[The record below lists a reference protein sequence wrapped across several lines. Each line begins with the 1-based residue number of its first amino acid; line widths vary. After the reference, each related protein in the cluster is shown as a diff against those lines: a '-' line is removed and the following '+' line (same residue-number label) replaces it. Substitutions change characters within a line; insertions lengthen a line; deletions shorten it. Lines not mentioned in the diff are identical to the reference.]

1 MSFKPASLSLL
12 GRSLEGGECGFGTWK
27 SFHPFLVSQEDKIQ
41 QGRFFVLDYLLV
53 PVHPDPHAFLDVCW
67 GDAVGKIHHKLG
79 ELLHIDDVLGIIRVG
94 VDDLCASRDLATDRL
109 NLHRRSIQFSHLQ
122 RLLRLEAL
130 LVSCEIPQGGRG
142 ESSVGLLQMRFFV
155 QLFWHFAS
163 TYCYE
168 WAP

>member
-12 GRSLEGGECGFGTWK
+12 GRSLEGGECGFGTWT
-27 SFHPFLVSQEDKIQ
+27 SVHPFLVSQEDKIQ

-53 PVHPDPHAFLDVCW
+53 PVHPNPHAFLDVCW

-109 NLHRRSIQFSHLQ
+109 NLHRSTIDSVFPPARAAPTGGSACQLQ
-122 RLLRLEAL
+122 DPTRQEGQVQCRTP
-130 LVSCEIPQGGRG
+130 S
-142 ESSVGLLQMRFFV
+142 MRFFV
-155 QLFWHFAS
+155 QLCWHFAS
-163 TYCYE
+163 AYCYE
-168 WAP
+168 

>member
-12 GRSLEGGECGFGTWK
+12 GRSLEGGECGFGTWT

-53 PVHPDPHAFLDVCW
+53 PVHPHPHAFLDVCW
-67 GDAVGKIHHKLG
+67 GDAVGKIHDKLG

-109 NLHRRSIQFSHLQ
+109 NLHRSTIDSVPPPATAAPTGGSACQ
-122 RLLRLEAL
+122 LRDPTRREGQVQCRTPSNEILCSAL
-130 LVSCEIPQGGRG
+130 LAFC
-142 ESSVGLLQMRFFV
+142 VGILL
-155 QLFWHFAS
+155 
-163 TYCYE
+163 
-168 WAP
+168 